1 MGPITTTSTETV
13 SGVGIA
19 AHWTAIN
26 EAGQEIGRFA
36 ALAPEQMDDCLTD
49 FPDAIEAAGGTRLLL
64 ARETIGDIDAMLQ
77 PGLTALRAIAARGQ
91 DTTAPAIALWRE
103 FHASRSA
110 LLALVSNAEAKT
122 SVVAA

>member
-1 MGPITTTSTETV
+1 MGPNITTNPEAV
-13 SGVGIA
+13 GEAGIA

-26 EAGQEIGRFA
+26 KAGQEIGRFA
-36 ALAPEQMDDCLTD
+36 ALAPEQLDGHLAD
-49 FPDAIEAAGGTRLLL
+49 FPNAIEVAGGTRLLL

-77 PGLTALRAIAARGQ
+77 PGLAALRAIAERGQ

-110 LLALVSNAEAKT
+110 LLALVGNTQAVEPA
-122 SVVAA
+122 VPA

>member
-1 MGPITTTSTETV
+1 MGPITTTNSE
-13 SGVGIA
+13 SISSPGIA
-19 AHWTAIN
+19 AGWTAIN

-36 ALAPEQMDDCLTD
+36 ALAPEQLEGSLID
-49 FPDAIEAAGGTRLLL
+49 FPNAIETAGGARLLL

-77 PGLTALRAIAARGQ
+77 PGLAALRAIAARGQ

-110 LLALVSNAEAKT
+110 LLALVDNTQTAK
-122 SVVAA
+122 AAVPA

>member
-1 MGPITTTSTETV
+1 MGLITTTNPEALDSP
-13 SGVGIA
+13 GITA
-19 AHWTAIN
+19 RWTAIN

-36 ALAPEQMDDCLTD
+36 ALAPEKLDGSLMD
-49 FPDAIEAAGGTRLLL
+49 FPKAIEAVGGARLLL

-77 PGLTALRAIAARGQ
+77 PGIVALRAIAARGQ

-110 LLALVSNAEAKT
+110 LLALAGNPQTAEAA
-122 SVVAA
+122 VPA

>member
-1 MGPITTTSTETV
+1 MGLITTTNPEALDSP
-13 SGVGIA
+13 GIA
-19 AHWTAIN
+19 ARWTAIN

-36 ALAPEQMDDCLTD
+36 ALAPEKLDASLMD
-49 FPDAIEAAGGTRLLL
+49 FPNAIEAVGGARLLL

-77 PGLTALRAIAARGQ
+77 PGIVALRAIAARGQ

-110 LLALVSNAEAKT
+110 LLALAGNPQTAEAA
-122 SVVAA
+122 VPA